1 MVKFNNDTVV
11 QPVETEWFGFYK
23 ENNLKETYT
32 LQESVLYTEVC
43 LSYLNFLLISNYLNS
58 AIYRIDWVYVQ
69 WTKPVNC
76 IFMTWTVITF
86 SSTNTGLTKPLLAT
100 ISRKFVDWF
109 NEHGMSR
116 HASTD

>member
-58 AIYRIDWVYVQ
+58 SIYRIDWVYVQ

-86 SSTNTGLTKPLLAT
+86 SSTNTGLTKLLLAT

-109 NEHGMSR
+109 NENGMSR
-116 HASTD
+116 HASAD

>member
-43 LSYLNFLLISNYLNS
+43 LSYL
-58 AIYRIDWVYVQ
+58 
-69 WTKPVNC
+69 
-76 IFMTWTVITF
+76 
-86 SSTNTGLTKPLLAT
+86 
-100 ISRKFVDWF
+100 
-109 NEHGMSR
+109 
-116 HASTD
+116 